1 MARRRLFSDEH
12 WAGLFALPADERDL
26 LRHCTLTP
34 DDLALIGVKR
44 SAHNRLGHA
53 LLLCALRHPGRALDA
68 GEVPPVP
75 MVAYVAGQLGVDPAT
90 FAAYSGRPQTRREQ
104 LGELMRRGGFRS
116 FGRAEARALVA
127 WLGPMAQTGRRPVQL
142 AGMLVDELRRR
153 RILLPTPRVLELV
166 IHHARARAE
175 RVTHRALL
183 EGMAPEQAAELDR
196 MLTPLSERG
205 GTSTLAWL
213 RQAPGSPAAR
223 NLVGLVERL
232 RTVRELG
239 PDRDREGAV
248 PPAAFDALAGEG
260 LRMTAQHLRDLA
272 QPRRLATVAAAA
284 IRLEAELTDATLLMF
299 GKLMG
304 GLSRRAERRASD
316 NAASALRDAQS
327 YLRLL
332 ARAGRALI
340 AAREEGV
347 DAAEAV
353 EQAVGWVPFLRAV
366 AEAERLAQP
375 ETVDVRAELVRRW
388 PATRQFAP
396 ALLEALAFEGAAGV
410 SGLLKAVA
418 LLRELNRGGKRTL
431 PRDDVPIGFIRRG
444 WRPFV
449 MGADGRPERRAWE
462 VCVLSEL
469 RDRLRAGD
477 VWVRGSRRYRNF
489 EDYLLPKP
497 TFAALRAEGPL
508 PVGVSENVDQHLAA
522 RQEKLEAA
530 MAEVAALAATGQLPD
545 AALDEGGLRIT
556 PPKAEEPAEARRL
569 AQDAYDLMPRA
580 KITDVLLE
588 VDGWTGFSECFTH
601 QRSGRPADD
610 RAVLLTTVLA
620 DGINLG
626 LTRMAEACRGP
637 GLRQLAWTHDW
648 HVREECYASALARLI
663 EAHRALP
670 LARAWGDGSTSSS
683 DGQFFRAGSRGETL
697 GDINARHGNE
707 PGVAFYTHV
716 SDQFGPFHTKVI
728 AATAS
733 EAPHVLDGLLQ
744 HGTGLRIA
752 EHYTDTG
759 GATDQV
765 FGLLAML
772 GFRFAPRLRD
782 LKDRRLYAFRGQAVP
797 DLLAGL
803 IGGTV
808 DSDHVRAHWNEA
820 LRLAV
825 SVGAGHTSASGML
838 RRLAAY
844 PRQNGLAVA
853 LREIGRIE
861 RSLFMLD
868 WLRSSEL
875 RRRANTGLNKGE
887 ARNALARAVFFH
899 RLGELRDRSFE
910 NQAYRASG
918 LNLLVAAIILWNTRY
933 LQAAFDVLRHR
944 GAAMPTELIRHVAPL
959 GWEHIGLT
967 GDYVWAEE
975 AQPTPGLLRPLRD
988 KPSLLAA

>member
-12 WAGLFALPADERDL
+12 WAGLFALPADERDIV
-26 LRHCTLTP
+26 RHCTLTP
-34 DDLALIGVKR
+34 DDLALIGIKR
-44 SAHNRLGHA
+44 GIHNRLGYA
-53 LLLCALRHPGRALDA
+53 LLLCALRHPGRALDV
-68 GEVPPVP
+68 GEVPPGP
-75 MVAYVAGQLGVDPAT
+75 MVAYIAGQLGVDPAIL
-90 FAAYSGRPQTRREQ
+90 AAYQGRPQTRREQ
-104 LGELMRRGGFRS
+104 LGELMRRGGFRT

-127 WLGPMAQTGRRPVQL
+127 WLTPVAQTGRRPAQL
-142 AGMLVDELRRR
+142 VGMLIGELRRR

-196 MLTPLSERG
+196 LLTPLSERG
-205 GTSTLAWL
+205 GASTLAWL

-223 NLVGLVERL
+223 NLARLVERVG
-232 RTVRELG
+232 TVRQLG
-239 PDRDREGAV
+239 LDRDREGAV

-272 QPRRLATVAAAA
+272 QPRRAATVGAAA
-284 IRLEAELTDATLLMF
+284 IRLEAELTDAALLMF
-299 GKLMG
+299 DKLMG
-304 GLSRRAERRASD
+304 GLSRRAERGASD
-316 NAASALRDAQS
+316 NAAAALRDAQGH
-327 YLRLL
+327 LRLL

-340 AAREEGV
+340 AAREEEV

-353 EQAVGWVPFLRAV
+353 EQAVGWAPFLRAV
-366 AEAERLAQP
+366 AEAERLARP
-375 ETVDVRAELVRRW
+375 EAVDVRAELVRRW

-396 ALLEALAFEGAAGV
+396 ALLEAFAFEGAAGV
-410 SGLLKAVA
+410 AGLLKAVA

-431 PRDDVPIGFIRRG
+431 PKEVPLGFIRRG
-444 WRPFV
+444 WRACV

-462 VCVLSEL
+462 VGVLSEL

-477 VWVRGSRRYRNF
+477 VWVWGSRRYRNF
-489 EDYLLPKP
+489 EDCLLPKP

-508 PVGVSENVDQHLAA
+508 PIGVAEDAGQHLAA
-522 RQEKLEAA
+522 RRERLEVA
-530 MAEVAALAATGQLPD
+530 MADVAALAATGRLPD
-545 AALDEGGLRIT
+545 AVLDEGGLRIT
-556 PPKAEEPAEARRL
+556 PLKAEEPPEARRL
-569 AQDAYDLMPRA
+569 ARDAYDLVPRA
-580 KITDVLLE
+580 KITDVLPE
-588 VDGWTGFSECFTH
+588 VDAWTGFSECFTH

-610 RAVLLTTVLA
+610 RAALLTAVLA

-637 GLRQLAWTHDW
+637 SLRQLAWTHDW
-648 HVREECYASALARLI
+648 HVREECYAAALARLI

-670 LARAWGDGSTSSS
+670 LARAWGDGSPSSS
-683 DGQFFRAGSRGETL
+683 DGQFFRAGSRGEAL

-733 EAPHVLDGLLQ
+733 EAAHVLDGLLR
-744 HGTGLRIA
+744 HGTGLRIV

-782 LKDRRLYAFRGQAVP
+782 LKDRRLHVFRGQAVP
-797 DLLAGL
+797 ELLTDL

-808 DSDHVRAHWNEA
+808 DSDHVRAHWDEA

-825 SVGAGHTSASGML
+825 SVGSGHTSASEML

-861 RSLFMLD
+861 RSLFTLD

-875 RRRANTGLNKGE
+875 RRRANAGLNKGE

-910 NQAYRASG
+910 NQVYRASG

-933 LQAAFDVLRHR
+933 LQAAFDALRHR
-944 GAAMPTELIRHVAPL
+944 GAAVPPGLVRHVAPL

-967 GDYVWAEE
+967 GDYVWAGEG
-975 AQPTPGLLRPLRD
+975 QPVPGLLRPLRD

>member
-12 WAGLFALPADERDL
+12 WAGLFALPADERDVV
-26 LRHCTLTP
+26 RHCTLTA
-34 DDLALIGVKR
+34 DDLALIGIKR
-44 SAHNRLGHA
+44 SAHNRLGYA
-53 LLLCALRHPGRALDA
+53 LLLCALRHPGRALDV
-68 GEVPPVP
+68 GELPPVP
-75 MVAYVAGQLGVDPAT
+75 MVAYVARQLGVDPAT
-90 FAAYSGRPQTRREQ
+90 LAAYPGRPQTRREQ
-104 LGELMRRGGFRS
+104 LAELMRRGGFGS
-116 FGRAEARALVA
+116 FGRTEARALAA
-127 WLGPMAQTGRRPVQL
+127 WLTPLAQSGRRPSQL
-142 AGMLVDELRRR
+142 AGMLIDELRRQ

-166 IHHARARAE
+166 IHHARTRAE

-232 RTVRELG
+232 RTVRQLG
-239 PDRDREGAV
+239 LDRDREGAV
-248 PPAAFDALAGEG
+248 LPAAFDALAGEG
-260 LRMTAQHLRDLA
+260 LRRTSQHLRDLA
-272 QPRRLATVAAAA
+272 QPRRAATVAAAA
-284 IRLEAELTDATLLMF
+284 IRLEAELTDTALHMF
-299 GKLMG
+299 DKLMG

-316 NAASALRDAQS
+316 NAAGALRDAQGH
-327 YLRLL
+327 LRLL

-340 AAREEGV
+340 AAHEEGT

-353 EQAVGWVPFLRAV
+353 ERAVGWAPFLRAV
-366 AEAERLAQP
+366 AEAERLARP
-375 ETVDVRAELVRRW
+375 ETVEVRAELVQRW
-388 PATRQFAP
+388 PTTRQFAP
-396 ALLEALAFEGAAGV
+396 ALLETFVFEGAASV

-418 LLRELNRGGKRTL
+418 LLRELNRDGKRTL
-431 PRDDVPIGFIRRG
+431 PRDVPVGFIRRS

-477 VWVRGSRRYRNF
+477 VWVQGSRRYRNF

-508 PVGVSENVDQHLAA
+508 PVGVAEEVGQHLAA
-522 RQEKLEAA
+522 RRERLEAA
-530 MAEVAALAATGQLPD
+530 MAEVAALAAAGQLPD

-556 PPKAEEPAEARRL
+556 PLKAEEPPEARQL
-569 AQDAYDLMPRA
+569 AQDAYNLMPRA

-610 RAVLLTTVLA
+610 RAALLSAVLA

-626 LTRMAEACRGP
+626 LTRMAESCRGP
-637 GLRQLAWTHDW
+637 TLRQLAWTHDW

-683 DGQFFRAGSRGETL
+683 DGQFFRAGSRGEAL

-733 EAPHVLDGLLQ
+733 EAPHVLDGLLR

-759 GATDQV
+759 GVTDQV
-765 FGLLAML
+765 FGLFAML

-797 DLLAGL
+797 DPLAGL

-808 DSDHVRAHWNEA
+808 DSDHVRAHWGEA

-825 SVGAGHTSASGML
+825 SVGSGHTSASGVL

-933 LQAAFDVLRHR
+933 LQVAFDTLRHH
-944 GAAMPTELIRHVAPL
+944 GAGVPPELIRHVAPL

-975 AQPTPGLLRPLRD
+975 ARPGPGLLRPLRD